1 MQRINKKKRHR
12 CRVTTQIDNL
22 QSQMARIKKR
32 GLHGMQVDI
41 LDTKVKK
48 LQAMQI
54 MLSRQIDRLYDK
66 LSDLR

>member
-1 MQRINKKKRHR
+1 
-12 CRVTTQIDNL
+12 
-22 QSQMARIKKR
+22 MARIKKR